1 MVELFPVSVRSMG
14 VGIPPAFGGFASML
28 SQVIFMS
35 AYEKVLNFFVVL
47 SIFFGL
53 NLVLMLGVS
62 ETYGKED
69 QDNIEEVAEEYLKK
83 RSEIE

>member
-1 MVELFPVSVRSMG
+1 MG

-53 NLVLMLGVS
+53 NLVLMLGFLIP
-62 ETYGKED
+62 TGRKT
-69 QDNIEEVAEEYLKK
+69 KK
-83 RSEIE
+83 TSKKLLNST